1 MAEHGKTDS
10 TTAVSGTDASGGA
23 SRTSQ
28 HRRRVWQVRARLVI
42 QLETDYMHPTFPEGI
57 SDTLYKLMLHAS
69 LVTNA
74 DHRTDA
80 RYCYMY
86 WRMDLA

>member
-42 QLETDYMHPTFPEGI
+42 QLETDDMHPTFPEGI
-57 SDTLYKLMLHAS
+57 SDKLYKLMLHAS
-69 LVTNA
+69 RVLSV
-74 DHRTDA
+74 DSRTDA
-80 RYCYMY
+80 DIDTCRC
-86 WRMDLA
+86 